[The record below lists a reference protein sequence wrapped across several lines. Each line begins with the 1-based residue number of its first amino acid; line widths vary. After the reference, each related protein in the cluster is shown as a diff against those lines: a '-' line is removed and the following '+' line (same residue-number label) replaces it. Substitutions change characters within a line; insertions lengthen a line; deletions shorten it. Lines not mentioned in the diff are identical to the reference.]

1 MKVFEIG
8 VTFIKCPFLFC
19 EVVTYVYGVK
29 CDCVPEMYFSE
40 KEGMSIDNAEEM

>member
-19 EVVTYVYGVK
+19 EVVIYVYGVK
-29 CDCVPEMYFSE
+29 CDCVTGDVFFR
-40 KEGMSIDNAEEM
+40 KGRDVN